1 MTDSQCQC
9 QCQRREKFMD
19 KQEKFMDSLYGHE
32 GFHSETPVIFRG
44 WEDNPAFHVVSEWN
58 DGEEG
63 VLRAYQ
69 GLFEGCPTWHPVITE
84 TTMAGMP
91 ALLVSVEIVY

>member
-1 MTDSQCQC
+1 MTEIQYRQVQRENSMYKQDSFL
-9 QCQRREKFMD
+9 RDLASHPSFR
-19 KQEKFMDSLYGHE
+19 S
-32 GFHSETPVIFRG
+32 TIPVIFRG
-44 WEDNPAFHVVSEWN
+44 WDDNAAFRVVSEWN